1 VVSLCA
7 RVGLPASLV
16 DRALELQRMMA
27 AKGGQGLG
35 SYAQTVVCLHL
46 AANQA
51 GAAVDSKAMAKV
63 AGMKTKQMYDSAC
76 STAESLLGLDSV
88 LSVQEVAVRL
98 GFGHLATQAASVL
111 KTYTAHLASGLAKAA
126 TSHLS
131 LERSLYPCAAVA
143 TAARLAGEKA
153 DISKCAELG
162 RCKRKELVEVVEEM
176 VKAAPDAKNGPSSVK
191 KEHQDFMEQIMG
203 VEEKIDQE
211 NSETKKGIRDRIKEE
226 DFEDDGFE
234 EWRQQILRKAVDA
247 GHVKYK
253 KFLVDVQ

>member
-1 VVSLCA
+1 MVLAISQLRFLSLISVSNYINLI
-7 RVGLPASLV
+7 
-16 DRALELQRMMA
+16 
-27 AKGGQGLG
+27 
-35 SYAQTVVCLHL
+35 
-46 AANQA
+46 
-51 GAAVDSKAMAKV
+51 
-63 AGMKTKQMYDSAC
+63 
-76 STAESLLGLDSV
+76 
-88 LSVQEVAVRL
+88 
-98 GFGHLATQAASVL
+98 ATSIQAASVL

-203 VEEKIDQE
+203 VEEKMDRE